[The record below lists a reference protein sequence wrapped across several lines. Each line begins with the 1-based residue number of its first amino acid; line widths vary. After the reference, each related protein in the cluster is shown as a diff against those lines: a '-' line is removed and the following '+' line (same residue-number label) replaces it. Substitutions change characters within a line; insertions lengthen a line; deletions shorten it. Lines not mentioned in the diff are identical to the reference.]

1 MNREYSKLVIEKLL
15 SWGVSEFYIC
25 AGARDI
31 PLIESVCNIKNEKKI
46 VFNHFEER
54 SAAFYALGR
63 IKSIRKPVAV
73 ITTSGTAVGEML
85 PAVMEAYYSGLP
97 LVLITADRPKSYRG
111 TGAPQAAEQNNIF
124 GIYVSK
130 CLDLVP
136 EDAFE
141 LSDIPFNRPLHIN
154 ICFDIPLQ
162 SGNLEEID
170 FKKYT
175 NNCLMHTMR
184 TKFSTQEKS
193 KFESFIRENKNILV
207 IVSNLDLNNNENVLK
222 FINKLNLP
230 VYIESTS
237 NFREC
242 EELNHLKIKCGD
254 KIWINSQKSEYNIDA
269 VLKIGGTPTHRIW
282 RDLDESKKHIKV
294 LSLSENIFPGM
305 PNAYNINT
313 DINYFLSQI
322 DTPNN
327 TDNLNLIEKF
337 LELDRISYSKLIELF
352 NLYPKSEQSLFY
364 HISNLIKNNSRVFL
378 GNSLPI
384 RNWDLAATYECKNLH
399 IQASRGLNG
408 IDGQISSFIGFC
420 EEKITENWGFFGDL
434 TTLYDLSG
442 FWMLHHR
449 PDLKINFIII
459 NNGGGKIFNNV
470 LKGEIA
476 IVCQNL
482 HNLDFQSI
490 AKFWNLKYEKVRAL
504 DDLLKF
510 TESRIIEV
518 IPDIE
523 ETKIFATELSKI

>member
-31 PLIESVCNIKNEKKI
+31 PLIETVCNIKNEKKI

-63 IKSIRKPVAV
+63 IKSIKKPVAV

-124 GIYVSK
+124 GVYVSK
-130 CLDLVP
+130 CFDLDIT
-136 EDAFE
+136 DDFE
-141 LSDIPFNRPLHIN
+141 LSDIPFNKPVHIN
-154 ICFDIPLQ
+154 ICFDVPLQ
-162 SGNLEEID
+162 KGNLEEID
-170 FKKYT
+170 FNIFKNKFLM
-175 NNCLMHTMR
+175 NNFQKHVH
-184 TKFSTQEKS
+184 STEKS
-193 KFESFIRENKNILV
+193 KFESFIRENDNMLV
-207 IVSNLDLNNNENVLK
+207 IVSNLDLNNNENILK
-222 FINKLNLP
+222 FITNLNRP

-237 NFREC
+237 NIREC
-242 EELNHLKIKCGD
+242 EELNHLKIKCAD
-254 KIWINSQKSEYNIDA
+254 KIWSNSQKSEYNINA

-282 RDLDESKKHIKV
+282 RDLDESKKNINV
-294 LSLSENIFPGM
+294 LSLSENVFPGM
-305 PNAYNINT
+305 PGADNIST
-313 DINYFLSQI
+313 DINYFLSEI
-322 DTPNN
+322 EIPKN
-327 TDNLNLIEKF
+327 TTQLNLIEKF
-337 LELDRISYSKLIELF
+337 LELDRICYSKLIELF
-352 NLYPKSEQSLFY
+352 YLYPKSEQSLFY
-364 HISNLIKNNSRVFL
+364 HLSNLINNNSRVFL

-384 RNWDLAATYECKNLH
+384 RNWDLAATYEYKNLH
-399 IQASRGLNG
+399 MQASRGLNG

-420 EEKITENWGFFGDL
+420 EENVNENWGFFGDL

-449 PDLKINFIII
+449 PELKINFIII

-490 AKFWNLKYEKVRAL
+490 AKFWNIKYEKVREL

-510 TESRIIEV
+510 TESRIIEL